1 MHGNTSNEF
10 PALSPVGGIVLTE
23 AGLDG
28 DALIEIPAVERRR
41 TRRPLFF

>member
-28 DALIEIPAVERRR
+28 DALIDEELMLLNCGVGEDS
-41 TRRPLFF
+41 